1 MESFGIPKNC
11 PSSDQSFNTFP
22 APKATHS
29 FNSVQDLIRSEA
41 LNLSSE
47 RVENLLEKLNEYDKL
62 EEFLDL
68 VVGQTETQISVV
80 LVDLAEKIVDCY

>member
-22 APKATHS
+22 APKITNT

-41 LNLSSE
+41 LSLSSE

-80 LVDLAEKIVDCY
+80 LVDLA